1 MTESISPGE
10 LRGLATFLVSIRDD
24 WQVAQVRGA
33 LEKLQGYSLVDV
45 AEVCTEIARNRSNLY
60 PVMLATKGEEKIR
73 AKGQATKARR
83 VNTKLPDQYKC
94 DECGKV
100 RSLCMSA
107 ARSADGAGHAFISAA
122 ERNADRDEK
131 HADGRMADAVAGARA
146 TALEKATKGMFA
158 LPRDVAELSRP
169 NPKNPEPEQ
178 EEAAS

>member
-24 WQVAQVRGA
+24 WQPVPVRAA

-45 AEVCTEIARNRSNLY
+45 AEVCTEIARNRSNQY
-60 PVMLATKGEEKIR
+60 PKMLEIKGVEQIR
-73 AKGQATKARR
+73 AKHGSRSKARS
-83 VNTKLPDQYKC
+83 NQNLPDQYKC

-107 ARSADGAGHAFISAA
+107 ARSADGAGHTFISAA

-131 HADGRMADAVAGARA
+131 HADGRMADAVAEARA
-146 TALEKATKGMFA
+146 TALERATDGMFA
-158 LPRDVAELSRP
+158 LPRDVARVHI
-169 NPKNPEPEQ
+169 PKDPQKES
-178 EEAAS
+178 A

>member
-24 WQVAQVRGA
+24 WQAVPVRAA

-45 AEVCTEIARNRSNLY
+45 AEVCTEIARNRSNQY
-60 PVMLATKGEEKIR
+60 PTMLAIKGVEQIR
-73 AKGQATKARR
+73 AKHRGKSKARS
-83 VNTKLPDQYKC
+83 NQKLPDQYTC

-107 ARSADGAGHAFISAA
+107 ARGPDGTGHTFTSAA

-131 HADGRMADAVAGARA
+131 HADGRMEAAVAAARA
-146 TALEKATKGMFA
+146 IALDKATRGGMFA
-158 LPRDVAELSRP
+158 LPADVTTP
-169 NPKNPEPEQ
+169 QHPEPEQ
-178 EEAAS
+178 ESA